1 MESLPPFQ
9 ILASLASCFYCCCC
23 CFIFLTSLRFDCFCN
38 LKPWPNRLASVRKLK
53 PTCQSV
59 WPGLACTWV
68 DMWWLALS
76 LLEIKSRPGD
86 ASISTLGQPTQVNVS
101 WETSSRRYSNLKFCN
116 LRVLARRLAS
126 QFGHSKQAS
135 AHVQLTT
142 SCEFLRV
149 RLAGEDWHFRG
160 EVRLW
165 CLSYNSWTSPF
176 PGLSLGFSANICK
189 IEIRT

>member
-1 MESLPPFQ
+1 MRLLLQSKT
-9 ILASLASCFYCCCC
+9 LAEHWIAS
-23 CFIFLTSLRFDCFCN
+23 I
-38 LKPWPNRLASVRKLK
+38 RKLK

-86 ASISTLGQPTQVNVS
+86 ASISPFGQPTQVNVS
-101 WETSSRRYSNLKFCN
+101 WETSSRCYSNLKFCN
-116 LRVLARRLAS
+116 LRVLPRRLAS

-135 AHVQLTT
+135 AQVQLAA
-142 SCEFLRV
+142 SCEFLPV
-149 RLAGEDWHFRG
+149 HLLGEDWHFRG

-165 CLSYNSWTSPF
+165 CLSYNSFELVHFRDSHLPSVPIF
-176 PGLSLGFSANICK
+176 AKLKLEHKLLRIPIDRKLSSRLC
-189 IEIRT
+189 T